1 MPITIKKSQLMY
13 RNEST
18 GEYVSVD
25 AVADK
30 TSQQQINGINTAAS
44 NAIASIN
51 TAMQDIDTQP
61 LTTLPKKAYKKD
73 LVTNEETLASAA
85 THAYAVGDYFFIAD
99 NNNDISL
106 YKATAA
112 IAVGNTISPGTGID
126 NNCIPAALADDVTS
140 LSNDLDNKNIID
152 AYEMTADFELHP
164 YKNNATIYNG
174 VDIERRKNLF
184 LINGTFTSTILRFAI
199 FNDQASFISSTAPSY
214 SNRPAWYSPI
224 TKFVIGHKYYFS
236 IRLISGDVV
245 LEEYTSG
252 LDSYF
257 DVRTQ
262 SSTLYQSKNS
272 EWECTAIPEMICA
285 ALRKGTYTNAVF
297 QFSIIDLTNYALYD
311 RVENKIATLDESVT
325 NIIDTMLSSTE
336 TPTDIDET
344 LMPIRHAV
352 KDSSSAKLKLFFFT
366 DVHGDGSAIQKI
378 IDYINAHESWIDEV
392 INGGDTARYEFA
404 SAANSNYF
412 DSDLAPIALT
422 IMGNHDAAA
431 YDSNNNITWWAKT
444 QKECYDK
451 YIAPYISGWNVI
463 QPDNAATNGLNYYYK
478 DYSLIRIIYLDAMF
492 WDATQLSWLVD
503 VLSSARSGAMSVM
516 IVAHG
521 TDGGVTGD
529 INCHWTWY
537 EAPNATGYYSNLRF
551 DGGAASAVNDFITAG
566 GEFICWLT
574 GHTHLDRIG
583 KMTAYPNQ
591 FVVNMNNSGTKTS
604 DSRGAYY
611 SGTMVI
617 VDRVNKLIKLIRV
630 GCNYDA
636 YLNPKNTLCYNYQTQ
651 TLISQT

>member
-1 MPITIKKSQLMY
+1 
-13 RNEST
+13 
-18 GEYVSVD
+18 
-25 AVADK
+25 
-30 TSQQQINGINTAAS
+30 
-44 NAIASIN
+44 
-51 TAMQDIDTQP
+51 
-61 LTTLPKKAYKKD
+61 
-73 LVTNEETLASAA
+73 
-85 THAYAVGDYFFIAD
+85 
-99 NNNDISL
+99 
-106 YKATAA
+106 
-112 IAVGNTISPGTGID
+112 
-126 NNCIPAALADDVTS
+126 
-140 LSNDLDNKNIID
+140 
-152 AYEMTADFELHP
+152 MTADFELHP
-164 YKNNATIYNG
+164 YKNNATVYTG
-174 VDIERRKNLF
+174 VNIARRKNLF
-184 LINGTFTSTILRFAI
+184 FIDGVITSTILRFAI
-199 FNDQASFISSTAPSY
+199 FNDQASFISSTSPSY

-245 LEEYTSG
+245 LEPYTSG

-257 DVRTQ
+257 DVRNQ
-262 SSTLYQSKNS
+262 SGTLYQSKNS
-272 EWECTAIPEMICA
+272 EWECTDIPEMICA
-285 ALRKGTYTNAVF
+285 AFRKGTYTNAVF
-297 QFSIIDLTNYALYD
+297 QLSIIDLTNYALYD
-311 RVENKIATLDESVT
+311 RVENEIATLNESVT
-325 NIIDTMLSSTE
+325 NIINNMPSTE
-336 TPTDIDET
+336 TTTNTDET

-378 IDYINAHESWIDEV
+378 IDYIDAHESWIDEV
-392 INGGDTARYEFA
+392 INGGDTARYEFT

-412 DSDLAPIALT
+412 DSNLAPMALA
-422 IMGNHDAAA
+422 IMGNHDSAA

-492 WDATQLSWLVD
+492 WDSTQLSWLVD
-503 VLSSARSGAMSVM
+503 VLSAARSDAMSVM

-591 FVVNMNNSGTKTS
+591 FVINMNNSGTKTS

-651 TLISQT
+651 VLISQT

>member
-1 MPITIKKSQLMY
+1 M
-13 RNEST
+13 
-18 GEYVSVD
+18 
-25 AVADK
+25 A
-30 TSQQQINGINTAAS
+30 
-44 NAIASIN
+44 
-51 TAMQDIDTQP
+51 
-61 LTTLPKKAYKKD
+61 
-73 LVTNEETLASAA
+73 
-85 THAYAVGDYFFIAD
+85 
-99 NNNDISL
+99 
-106 YKATAA
+106 
-112 IAVGNTISPGTGID
+112 
-126 NNCIPAALADDVTS
+126 
-140 LSNDLDNKNIID
+140 
-152 AYEMTADFELHP
+152 ADFELHP
-164 YKNNATIYNG
+164 YKNNATVYNG
-174 VDIERRKNLF
+174 IDIERRKNLF
-184 LINGTFTSTILRFAI
+184 LINGTITSTIVRFAI

-224 TKFVIGHKYYFS
+224 TKFVTGHKYYFS
-236 IRLISGDVV
+236 IRLISGDVA
-245 LEEYTSG
+245 LEAYSSG

-272 EWECTAIPEMICA
+272 EWECTATPEMICV

-297 QFSIIDLTNYALYD
+297 QLSIIDLTEYESYD
-311 RVENKIATLDESVT
+311 RVENKIATLNESVT
-325 NIIDTMLSSTE
+325 NIIDSMSSVEE

-366 DVHGDGSAIQKI
+366 DVHGDGSAIQKL
-378 IDYINAHESWIDEV
+378 IDYIDAHESLIDEV
-392 INGGDTARYEFA
+392 INGGDTARYEFT

-412 DSDLAPIALT
+412 DSELAPMALS
-422 IMGNHDAAA
+422 IIGNHDAAA

-451 YIAPYISGWNVI
+451 YIGPYISGWNVI

-478 DYSLIRIIYLDAMF
+478 DYAISSTITIRIIYLDAMF
-492 WDATQLSWLVD
+492 WDSTQLSWLEG
-503 VLSSARSGAMSVM
+503 VLSSSISSSISVM

-529 INCHWTWY
+529 ANCQWTWY
-537 EAPNATGYYSNLRF
+537 EAPNSTGYYSNLRLN
-551 DGGAASAVNDFITAG
+551 GGAASAVNDFITAG
-566 GEFICWLT
+566 GNFICWLT

-591 FVVNMNNSGTKTS
+591 FVVNMNNSGAKTS

-617 VDRVNKLIKLIRV
+617 IDIANKLIKLIRT